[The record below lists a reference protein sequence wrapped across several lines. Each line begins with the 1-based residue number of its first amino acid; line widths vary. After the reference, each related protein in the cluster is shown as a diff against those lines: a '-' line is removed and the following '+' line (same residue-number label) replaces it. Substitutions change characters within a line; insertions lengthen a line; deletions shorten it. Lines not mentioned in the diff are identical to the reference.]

1 MGDLCEGF
9 VAMIR
14 RRGSL
19 SSIADWI
26 HGLKVEVDCKGMGG
40 SMDFLEVGNLDFF
53 NDFLAYCGVA

>member
-1 MGDLCEGF
+1 
-9 VAMIR
+9 MIR